1 MPPQIRSCC
10 ENIFELSIVTRDVNA
25 FFLPLFFFKYGLK
38 KTVFF
43 ASFVASGNADCAL
56 LFPGF

>member
-1 MPPQIRSCC
+1 MLTAATKSD
-10 ENIFELSIVTRDVNA
+10 ESDNIDLLKKRV
-25 FFLPLFFFKYGLK
+25 FFQKKHGLK

-43 ASFVASGNADCAL
+43 ADFVASGNTDCAL